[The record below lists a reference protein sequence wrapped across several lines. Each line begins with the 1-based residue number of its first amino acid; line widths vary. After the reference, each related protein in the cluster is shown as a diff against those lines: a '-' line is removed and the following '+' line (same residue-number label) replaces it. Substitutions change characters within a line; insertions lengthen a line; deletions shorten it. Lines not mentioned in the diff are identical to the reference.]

1 MRNVKK
7 ATLSDSSHPF
17 WDIRCVSRHF
27 LLSDY
32 YQLSPMHSFSSFFL
46 LEFIYVWNDWF
57 FSRLP
62 INYFTFL
69 SKLPCRLP
77 LNHYPILFPNIHTH
91 THLHTKNPRTQIA
104 TNFIQHIVPKPQ
116 YLLTFFFLVLPSP
129 VFDVYLSSRNVLV
142 PSWFLICLVVSRLV
156 SPVMCCSTKQRKNNY
171 VCGMQSAHFWPC
183 ICFAS
188 HVTTSVWLVIN
199 TR

>member
-1 MRNVKK
+1 MEWLIFFPTPYKLFYVFVKTPLPAASK
-7 ATLSDSSHPF
+7 PLPHIVP
-17 WDIRCVSRHF
+17 
-27 LLSDY
+27 
-32 YQLSPMHSFSSFFL
+32 QHS
-46 LEFIYVWNDWF
+46 
-57 FSRLP
+57 
-62 INYFTFL
+62 
-69 SKLPCRLP
+69 
-77 LNHYPILFPNIHTH
+77 HTH